1 MGIKPPPDSPKVRAQ
16 FALESQWTLMD
27 WGGRKFP
34 PYLIL
39 AVRETASTQAVQ
51 AKCRLGLRC
60 PDSIDRQDGGVK
72 TV

>member
-1 MGIKPPPDSPKVRAQ
+1 MV
-16 FALESQWTLMD
+16 